1 MPKPVINERH
11 LSMSHQ
17 YVLEF
22 AALSDI
28 GRVRKHN
35 EDAIVVCSDYGCA
48 VLADGMGGYKA
59 GEVASAMTA
68 KIATTTPIDQKS
80 GQNWNSATPMASTPP
95 VNAPA

>member
-1 MPKPVINERH
+1 
-11 LSMSHQ
+11 MSHQ

-35 EDAIVVCSDYGCA
+35 EDAIVVCADYGCV

-68 KIATTTPIDQKS
+68 KIVADYLCAKLDSAWIR
-80 GQNWNSATPMASTPP
+80 NWVSNRFICRAGSQMPFI
-95 VNAPA
+95 